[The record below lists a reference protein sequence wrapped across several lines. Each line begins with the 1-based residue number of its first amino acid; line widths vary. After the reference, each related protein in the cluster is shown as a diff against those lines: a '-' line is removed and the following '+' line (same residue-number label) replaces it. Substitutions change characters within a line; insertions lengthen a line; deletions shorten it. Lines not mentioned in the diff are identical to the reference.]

1 LGLIFSCVPAFISDL
16 KMHFRN
22 LVREIRESLAGVERT
37 IKDYEIDF
45 LALIAA
51 YPATGGCVLEIGA
64 FKGASTIVLS
74 KAARAAGDDHIWTV
88 DPFTNPCETDL
99 PEGTCYHEFQN
110 NLQRAGMETFVKVFK
125 GLSQDLAKEW
135 REPIRVLWID
145 GDHRYAATKHDF
157 ELFRPFLA
165 DGALVAFHDVL
176 GWQPG
181 PCRVFANDV
190 LGSEDFSACG
200 LSGTIGWAQFVKD
213 RQVPAR
219 HSQTKAKLRRALAP
233 QISATAPSMPVS
245 RIARWRQLLLRN
257 RHRQSLSPK
266 QFLQR
271 VEVLR

>member
-22 LVREIRESLAGVERT
+22 LVREIREALAGVERT
-37 IKDYEIDF
+37 IKGYEIDF

-51 YPATGGCVLEIGA
+51 YPAAGGCVLEIGA

-74 KAARAAGDDHIWTV
+74 KAACAAGDDHIWTV

-99 PEGTCYHEFQN
+99 PEGTCYPEFQN
-110 NLQRAGMETFVKVFK
+110 NLQRAGMDSFVKVFK

-145 GDHRYAATKHDF
+145 GDHRYEATKQDF

-165 DGALVAFHDVL
+165 DGAIVAFHDVL
-176 GWQPG
+176 GLPSG
-181 PCRVFANDV
+181 PLRVFANDV
-190 LGSEDFSACG
+190 LLSREFGACG
-200 LSGTIGWAQFVKD
+200 LSGTVGWAQFVKD
-213 RQVPAR
+213 RQLAAR
-219 HSQTKAKLRRALAP
+219 HSETKAKLRRALAA
-233 QISATAPSMPVS
+233 QISATTSSMPVP

-257 RHRQSLSPK
+257 RYRQSPSPK